1 LPPYVPARKR
11 PLRVLHVGNIAN
23 NAYVNAKLLR
33 RAGVEADALC
43 DEWRIF
49 CQPEWEDAELGGDF
63 DADARLRPGAAAG
76 WTKPDWALRPQGLD
90 PQSGRAQW
98 ANGHLHVLSDLPR
111 LVRRRK
117 ELSRAYA
124 PLRPILGSDLG
135 LLDLARVSLWK
146 QALEQQVG
154 SLSALF
160 ARYDVVELNGAYP
173 AFIPLGLPRVP
184 YVAFEHGTMRELP
197 FEDTARGR
205 LLALGY
211 RQAAKV
217 IITNPDVVAQ
227 ARRLG
232 VENYVFVPHPLDEEK
247 YRPGPSQLR
256 AELEAEGVDF
266 VLLCPSRHDWHIK
279 GSDRMLRAFAELVRA
294 DSPKALLILNEWGAD
309 VERSRALVN
318 ELGISRNVRWL
329 RPLPK
334 LRLMDAYRAAD
345 VVLDQFLVGTF
356 GAVAPEAMA
365 CGIPVVMAFESEIH
379 RWCFPEL
386 PPVVDAR
393 TPEQIYA
400 ALRRLAEDQAELA
413 RLGRQGRDWIERNH
427 GWRLVVDR
435 HLAIYEEVLGADRAL
450 TLS

>member
-1 LPPYVPARKR
+1 M
-11 PLRVLHVGNIAN
+11 
-23 NAYVNAKLLR
+23 
-33 RAGVEADALC
+33 EADALC

-49 CQPEWEDAELGGDF
+49 CQPEWEDAELEGDF
-63 DADARLRPGAAAG
+63 DADERLRPGAAEG
-76 WTKPDWALRPQGLD
+76 WTKPDWALRPQGPD
-90 PQSGRAQW
+90 PPAGRVQW
-98 ANGHLHVLSDLPR
+98 VNGHLRVLGELPR
-111 LVRRRK
+111 LARRRR
-117 ELSRAYA
+117 ELSPAYA
-124 PLRPILGSDLG
+124 PLRSTLGNDLG

-173 AFIPLGLPRVP
+173 AFIPLGLPRLP

-197 FEDTARGR
+197 FEDTSRGR

-232 VENYVFVPHPLDEEK
+232 LENYVFVPHPLDEEK
-247 YRPGPSQLR
+247 YRPAPSQLR
-256 AELEAEGVDF
+256 AELDAGGVDF
-266 VLLCPSRHDWHIK
+266 VLLCPSRHDWDIK
-279 GSDRMLRAFAELVRA
+279 GSDRMLRAFAALVRA
-294 DSPKALLILNEWGAD
+294 ERPRALLILNEWGAD
-309 VERSRALVN
+309 VGRSRTLVR
-318 ELGISRNVRWL
+318 ELGIGRNVRWL

-334 LRLMDAYRAAD
+334 LRLIDAYRAAD
-345 VVLDQFLVGTF
+345 VVLDQFLIGTF

-365 CGIPVVMAFESEIH
+365 CGTPVVMAFEREIH

-393 TPEQIYA
+393 TPEQIHA
-400 ALRRLAEDQAELA
+400 ALRRLAEDEGERA
-413 RLGRQGRDWIERNH
+413 RLGRQGRDWIERHH

-435 HLAIYEEVLGADRAL
+435 HLAIYEEVLADKAL

>member
-1 LPPYVPARKR
+1 
-11 PLRVLHVGNIAN
+11 VLFG
-23 NAYVNAKLLR
+23 
-33 RAGVEADALC
+33 C
-43 DEWRIF
+43 
-49 CQPEWEDAELGGDF
+49 
-63 DADARLRPGAAAG
+63 
-76 WTKPDWALRPQGLD
+76 
-90 PQSGRAQW
+90 
-98 ANGHLHVLSDLPR
+98 
-111 LVRRRK
+111 
-117 ELSRAYA
+117 
-124 PLRPILGSDLG
+124 
-135 LLDLARVSLWK
+135 
-146 QALEQQVG
+146 
-154 SLSALF
+154 
-160 ARYDVVELNGAYP
+160 YDVVQMNGAYP

-197 FEDTARGR
+197 FENTSRGR

-247 YRPGPSQLR
+247 YRPGPSKLR

-266 VLLCPSRHDWHIK
+266 VLLCPSRHDWDVK
-279 GSDRMLRAFAELVRA
+279 GSDRMLRAFAELVRT
-294 DSPKALLILNEWGAD
+294 DRPKALLILNEWGAE
-309 VERSRALVN
+309 VERSRALVR
-318 ELGISRNVRWL
+318 ELGIGRNVRWL

-334 LRLMDAYRAAD
+334 LRLIDAYRAAD
-345 VVLDQFLVGTF
+345 VVLDQFLIGTF

-365 CGIPVVMAFESEIH
+365 CGTPVVMAFDSEIH

-400 ALRRLAEDQAELA
+400 ALRRLAEDRPELE
-413 RLGRQGRDWIERNH
+413 RLGRQGREWIERHH

-435 HLAIYEEVLGADRAL
+435 HLEIYEEVLDARP
-450 TLS
+450 